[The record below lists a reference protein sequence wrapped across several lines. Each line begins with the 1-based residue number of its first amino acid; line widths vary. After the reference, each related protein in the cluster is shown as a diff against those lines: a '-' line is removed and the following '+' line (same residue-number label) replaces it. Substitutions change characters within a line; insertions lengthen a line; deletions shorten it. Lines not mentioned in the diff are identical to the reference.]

1 MKRALKFLKSDNNE
15 ETRCLKYNCDLE
27 KKRNKLYFLK

>member
-1 MKRALKFLKSDNNE
+1 MKRGLKFLKSDNNE

-27 KKRNKLYFLK
+27 KKEINFIF